1 MATRGVDAFF
11 SHAPI
16 APMLAA
22 MDPVT
27 LPPDLQ
33 RFAEEEVA
41 AGRFRN
47 LSEVAAA
54 GVNLLRRA
62 EAERAAFIASLEA
75 AEAEADRDG
84 WLSLDDVLA
93 EMDDLAAK
101 RDAA

>member
-1 MATRGVDAFF
+1 
-11 SHAPI
+11 
-16 APMLAA
+16 MLVA

-33 RFAEEEVA
+33 RFAEDEVA

-54 GVNLLRRA
+54 GVALLRRA

-84 WLSLDDVLA
+84 WVSLDEMVA
-93 EMDDLAAK
+93 EMDAIIAEK